1 VAAVRPEANTD
12 TTCHPRTVPPPV
24 ARHRTEE
31 HRMDLVEF
39 QGKQLFG
46 RNGVPVPPAGSV
58 CRTVDEIVAAAE
70 EHLAAGASAVV
81 VKAQVKTGGR
91 GKAGGVKLAT
101 SVEEAREHAESIL
114 GLDIKG
120 HVVQVVYV
128 EPASD
133 IAEEYYLS
141 VLHDRV
147 GKGHLVICSR
157 EGGVDIEEVNRTDPD
172 AVVKRTLTPAE
183 TVDGLPRDVAL
194 DIVTQADLPE
204 EVREG
209 AAELL
214 VSLFAAYRGE
224 DTTLA
229 EINPLIRRPDDTV
242 IALDA
247 KVTLDGNAAFRH
259 DGYEEWKLEGLDAD
273 DPLEAEAKA
282 KGIQYVKLD
291 GSVGVLGNGAG
302 LVMATLDVVAQNGG
316 RAANFLDVGG
326 GASADAMAESLGLVL
341 KDAAVKSVFINIF
354 GGITRGEEVANGI
367 IEATRRLGDF
377 PQKLVVRL
385 DGTNAEEGRRIL
397 EQAALPSVIPAA
409 TMQEA
414 AAEAVRLASA

>member
-1 VAAVRPEANTD
+1 
-12 TTCHPRTVPPPV
+12 
-24 ARHRTEE
+24 
-31 HRMDLVEF
+31 MDLVEF

-46 RNGVPVPPAGSV
+46 RNGVPVPPPGTA
-58 CRTVDEIVAAAE
+58 CRTVDEVVAAAE
-70 EHLAAGASAVV
+70 KHFGEGANAVM

-91 GKAGGVKLAT
+91 GNAGGVKFAP
-101 SVEEAREHAESIL
+101 SVEAAREHAEAIL

-120 HVVQVVYV
+120 HVVNVVYI

-141 VLHDRV
+141 VMHDRV
-147 GKGHLVICSR
+147 NKGHLIICSR
-157 EGGVDIEEVNRTDPD
+157 EGGVEIEEVNRTNPE
-172 AVVKRTLTPAE
+172 AVVKRTLLPSE
-183 TVDGLPRDVAL
+183 SVDGLTNETATE
-194 DIVTQADLPE
+194 IVTQANFPDDIIE
-204 EVREG
+204 DS
-209 AAELL
+209 AALL
-214 VSLFAAYRGE
+214 VKLFAAYRNE
-224 DTTLA
+224 DATLA
-229 EINPLIRRPDDTV
+229 EINPLIKTGSAPGADQSGAGRV

-259 DGYEEWKLEGLDAD
+259 DGYEEWKIEGIDAD
-273 DPLEAEAKA
+273 DPLEAEAKRE
-282 KGIQYVKLD
+282 GIQYVKLD

-326 GASADAMAESLGLVL
+326 GASADEMSKSLGLVL
-341 KDAAVKSVFINIF
+341 KDPSVKSVFINIF

-367 IEATRRLGDF
+367 LEAIERLGDF
-377 PQKLVVRL
+377 SQKLVVRL

-397 EQAALPSVIPAA
+397 EEAASDSVVAAA

-414 AAEAVRLASA
+414 AEAAVEFAGKA

>member
-1 VAAVRPEANTD
+1 V
-12 TTCHPRTVPPPV
+12 
-24 ARHRTEE
+24 
-31 HRMDLVEF
+31 DLVEF

-46 RNGVPVPPAGSV
+46 RNGVPVPPPGTACRSV
-58 CRTVDEIVAAAE
+58 GEVEEAARGYFDDGVAA
-70 EHLAAGASAVV
+70 VM

-91 GKAGGVKLAT
+91 GKAGGVKYAPSLEDA
-101 SVEEAREHAESIL
+101 VKHAETIL

-120 HVVQVVYV
+120 HTVNVVYI

-141 VLHDRV
+141 VMHDRV
-147 GKGHLVICSR
+147 NKGHLVICSK
-157 EGGVDIEEVNRTDPD
+157 EGGVEIEEVNRTNPD
-172 AVVKRTLTPAE
+172 AVIKRQLTPNETAE
-183 TVDGLPRDVAL
+183 GLPVETATE
-194 DIVTQADLPE
+194 IVTQANFPE
-204 EVREG
+204 DVRTE
-209 AAELL
+209 AADLL
-214 VSLFAAYRGE
+214 VKLFDAYRNE
-224 DTTLA
+224 DATLA
-229 EINPLIRRPDDTV
+229 EINPLIKTEDGRV

-259 DGYEEWKLEGLDAD
+259 DGYAEWKIDGIDAD
-273 DPLEAEAKA
+273 DPLEAEAKS

-291 GSVGVLGNGAG
+291 GDVGVLGNGAG

-341 KDAAVKSVFINIF
+341 KDPNVKSVFINIF

-367 IEATRRLGDF
+367 IEATKRLGDF

-397 EQAALPSVIPAA
+397 EEANLASVVSKP
-409 TMQEA
+409 TMQDA

>member
-1 VAAVRPEANTD
+1 
-12 TTCHPRTVPPPV
+12 
-24 ARHRTEE
+24 
-31 HRMDLVEF
+31 MDLVEF
-39 QGKQLFG
+39 QGKQLFA
-46 RNGVPVPPAGSV
+46 RNAVPVPPAGTV
-58 CRTVDEIVAAAE
+58 CRTVEEVVAAAE
-70 EHLAAGASAVV
+70 EHLGAGADAVV

-101 SVEEAREHAESIL
+101 SVAEAREHAGSIL

-120 HVVQVVYV
+120 HTVQVVYV

-133 IAEEYYLS
+133 IVEEYYLS
-141 VLHDRV
+141 VMHDRV
-147 GKGHLVICSR
+147 GKGHLVICSK
-157 EGGVDIEEVNRTDPD
+157 EGGVDIEEVNRTNPQ
-172 AVVKRTLTPAE
+172 AVVKRALTPHE
-183 TVDGLPRDVAL
+183 TDSGLKLETAR
-194 DIVTQADLPE
+194 DIVVQAALPT
-204 EVREG
+204 EVVDA

-214 VSLFAAYRGE
+214 VRLFDAYRRE
-224 DTTLA
+224 DATLA
-229 EINPLIRRPDDTV
+229 EINPLIRRPDDSV

-247 KVTLDGNAAFRH
+247 KVSLDGNAAFRH
-259 DGYEEWKLEGLDAD
+259 DGYAEWQLEGLEAV

-341 KDAAVKSVFINIF
+341 KDPSVRSVFVNIF
-354 GGITRGEEVANGI
+354 GGITRGEEVAGGI
-367 IEATRRLGDF
+367 IEATKRLGEF

-385 DGTNAEEGRRIL
+385 DGTNAEEGRRML
-397 EQAALPSVIPAA
+397 EEADLDQVVAAA

-414 AAEAVRLASA
+414 AATAVRLAAEA

>member
-1 VAAVRPEANTD
+1 
-12 TTCHPRTVPPPV
+12 
-24 ARHRTEE
+24 
-31 HRMDLVEF
+31 MDLVEF

-46 RNGVPVPPAGSV
+46 RNGVPVPAAGSI
-58 CRTVDEIVAAAE
+58 CRTVEEVVAAAE
-70 EHLAAGASAVV
+70 EHLGAGASAVV

-101 SVEEAREHAESIL
+101 SVDQAREYGQAIL

-120 HVVQVVYV
+120 HTVNVVYV

-141 VLHDRV
+141 VMHDRV
-147 GKGHLVICSR
+147 NKGHLVICSR
-157 EGGVDIEEVNRTDPD
+157 QGGVDIEEVNRTDPE
-172 AVVKRTLTPAE
+172 AVVKRSLTPHE
-183 TVDGLPRDVAL
+183 VTDGLPLATATE
-194 DIVTQADLPE
+194 IVTQADLPE
-204 EVREG
+204 EVRAA

-214 VSLFAAYRGE
+214 VKLFDAYRDE

-229 EINPLIRRPDDTV
+229 EINPLIRTDDDRV

-259 DGYEEWKLEGLDAD
+259 DGYEEWKIDGIDAD

-302 LVMATLDVVAQNGG
+302 LVMATLDVVAQSGG

-326 GASADAMAESLGLVL
+326 GASADAMAESLALVL
-341 KDAAVKSVFINIF
+341 KDPAVESVLVNIF
-354 GGITRGEEVANGI
+354 GGITRGEEVANGVV
-367 IEATRRLGDF
+367 EATKRLGDF

-397 EQAALPSVIPAA
+397 EEAALPNVVSAA

-414 AAEAVRLASA
+414 AAEAVRLAQA

>member
-1 VAAVRPEANTD
+1 
-12 TTCHPRTVPPPV
+12 
-24 ARHRTEE
+24 
-31 HRMDLVEF
+31 MDLVEF
-39 QGKQLFG
+39 QGKQVFA
-46 RNGVPVPPAGSV
+46 RNGVPVPPPGAV
-58 CRTVDEIVAAAE
+58 CRTVDEIVDAARVQLE
-70 EHLAAGASAVV
+70 GGASAVV

-101 SVEEAREHAESIL
+101 SVDEAREHAESIL

-141 VLHDRV
+141 VMHDRV
-147 GKGHLVICSR
+147 NKGHLVICSR
-157 EGGVDIEEVNRTDPD
+157 EGGVDIEEVNRTNPS
-172 AVVKRTLTPAE
+172 AVVKRPLTAHE
-183 TVDGLPRDVAL
+183 TADGLSVDTARE
-194 DIVTQADLPE
+194 IVTQANLPA
-204 EVREG
+204 EVVD
-209 AAELL
+209 ATADLL
-214 VSLFAAYRGE
+214 VHLFAAYRNE
-224 DTTLA
+224 DATLA
-229 EINPLIRRPDDTV
+229 EINPLIRTEDGRV

-247 KVTLDGNAAFRH
+247 KVSLDANAAFRH
-259 DGYEEWKLEGLDAD
+259 DGYAEFLIDGIDAD
-273 DPLEAEAKA
+273 DPLEAEARE

-291 GSVGVLGNGAG
+291 GNVGVLGNGAG
-302 LVMATLDVVAQNGG
+302 LVMATLDVVAQHGG

-341 KDAAVKSVFINIF
+341 SDPSVRSVFINIF

-377 PQKLVVRL
+377 PQRLVVRL

-397 EQAALPSVIPAA
+397 EEAGLANVVSAA
-409 TMQEA
+409 TMDEA
-414 AAEAVRLASA
+414 AVRAVELASA

>member
-1 VAAVRPEANTD
+1 
-12 TTCHPRTVPPPV
+12 
-24 ARHRTEE
+24 
-31 HRMDLVEF
+31 MDLVEF

-58 CRTVDEIVAAAE
+58 CRTVDEIVTAAE
-70 EHLAAGASAVV
+70 EHLGQGAAAVV

-101 SVEEAREHAESIL
+101 SVDEARQHGESIL

-141 VLHDRV
+141 VMHDRV
-147 GKGHLVICSR
+147 NKGHLVICSR

-172 AVVKRTLTPAE
+172 AVVKRSLTPAE
-183 TVDGLPRDVAL
+183 TADGLPIATARE
-194 DIVTQADLPE
+194 IVTQANLPA
-204 EVREG
+204 EVVEG

-214 VSLFAAYRGE
+214 VQLFAAYRQE
-224 DTTLA
+224 DATLA
-229 EINPLIRRPDDTV
+229 EINPLIRRPDDV
-242 IALDA
+242 VLALDA
-247 KVTLDGNAAFRH
+247 KVSLDGNAAFRH
-259 DGYEEWKLEGLDAD
+259 DDYTEWQIDGLDAD

-282 KGIQYVKLD
+282 KGIQYVKLE

-316 RAANFLDVGG
+316 AAANFLDVGG

-341 KDAAVKSVFINIF
+341 SDPDVKSVFVNIF
-354 GGITRGEEVANGI
+354 GGITRGEEVAAGI
-367 IEATRRLGDF
+367 IEATNRLGDF

-385 DGTNAEEGRRIL
+385 DGTNAEEGRQMLL
-397 EQAALPSVIPAA
+397 EADLDSVIAAA

-414 AAEAVRLASA
+414 AATAVALAQES

>member
-1 VAAVRPEANTD
+1 
-12 TTCHPRTVPPPV
+12 
-24 ARHRTEE
+24 
-31 HRMDLVEF
+31 MDLVEF
-39 QGKQLFG
+39 QGKQLFR
-46 RNGVPVPPAGSV
+46 RNGVPVPAEGTA
-58 CRTVDEIVAAAE
+58 CRTVEEVEAAARGYIE
-70 EHLAAGASAVV
+70 TDGASAVM

-91 GKAGGVKLAT
+91 GKAGGVKYAP
-101 SVEEAREHAESIL
+101 SVDDAREHASNIL

-120 HVVQVVYV
+120 HTVNVVYV

-133 IAEEYYLS
+133 IDEEYYLS
-141 VLHDRV
+141 VMHDRV
-147 GKGHLVICSR
+147 NKGELIICSR
-157 EGGVDIEEVNRTDPD
+157 EGGVDIEEVNRTNPD
-172 AVVKRTLTPAE
+172 AVVKRTVLPSE
-183 TVDGLPRDVAL
+183 RENGLPKEIAL
-194 DIVTQADLPE
+194 EVMTQANMPE
-204 EVREG
+204 DVRDE
-209 AAELL
+209 AADLL
-214 VSLFAAYRGE
+214 VQLFAAYLAE
-224 DTTLA
+224 DATLA
-229 EINPLIRRPDDTV
+229 EINPLIKNGEGRI

-259 DGYEEWKLEGLDAD
+259 DGYGEWQIEGIDND
-273 DPLEAEAKA
+273 DPLEAEAKS

-326 GASADAMAESLGLVL
+326 GASADAMAQSLGLVL
-341 KDAAVKSVFINIF
+341 SDPDVKSVFVNIF

-377 PQKLVVRL
+377 PQKLVIRL

-397 EQAALPSVIPAA
+397 EEANLPSVVSKP

>member
-1 VAAVRPEANTD
+1 
-12 TTCHPRTVPPPV
+12 
-24 ARHRTEE
+24 
-31 HRMDLVEF
+31 MDLVEF

-70 EHLAAGASAVV
+70 EHLGQGAQAVV

-101 SVEEAREHAESIL
+101 SVEEARQHGESIL

-141 VLHDRV
+141 VMHDRV
-147 GKGHLVICSR
+147 NKGHLVICSR
-157 EGGVDIEEVNRTDPD
+157 EGGVDIEEVNRTNPE
-172 AVVKRTLTPAE
+172 AVVKRSLTPAE
-183 TVDGLPRDVAL
+183 TADGLPADTARE
-194 DIVTQADLPE
+194 IVTQADLPA
-204 EVREG
+204 EVLEG
-209 AAELL
+209 ATELL
-214 VSLFAAYRGE
+214 VRLFAAYRQE
-224 DTTLA
+224 DATLA
-229 EINPLIRRPDDTV
+229 EINPLIRRPDDV
-242 IALDA
+242 VLALDA
-247 KVTLDGNAAFRH
+247 KVSLDANAAFRH
-259 DGYEEWKLEGLDAD
+259 DDYTEWQIDGLDAD

-316 RAANFLDVGG
+316 AAANFLDVGG
-326 GASADAMAESLGLVL
+326 GASADAMARSLGLVL
-341 KDAAVKSVFINIF
+341 SDPDVESVFINIF
-354 GGITRGEEVANGI
+354 GGITRGEEVAAGI
-367 IEATRRLGDF
+367 IEATNRLGDF

-385 DGTNAEEGRRIL
+385 DGTNAEEGRQMLLQADL
-397 EQAALPSVIPAA
+397 ESVVAAA

-414 AAEAVRLASA
+414 AASAVALAKES

>member
-1 VAAVRPEANTD
+1 V
-12 TTCHPRTVPPPV
+12 
-24 ARHRTEE
+24 
-31 HRMDLVEF
+31 DLVEF

-46 RNGVPVPPAGSV
+46 RNGVPVPPPGTACRSV
-58 CRTVDEIVAAAE
+58 GEVEEAARGYFDD
-70 EHLAAGASAVV
+70 GASAVM

-91 GKAGGVKLAT
+91 GKAGGVKYAPSLEDA
-101 SVEEAREHAESIL
+101 VAHAEDIL

-120 HVVQVVYV
+120 HTVNVAYI

-141 VLHDRV
+141 VMHDRV
-147 GKGHLVICSR
+147 NKGHLVICSR
-157 EGGVDIEEVNRTDPD
+157 EGGVEIEEVNRTDPD

-183 TVDGLPRDVAL
+183 TVDGLSLETATE
-194 DIVTQADLPE
+194 IVTQANLPDD
-204 EVREG
+204 VRDE

-214 VSLFAAYRGE
+214 VKLFGAYRNE
-224 DTTLA
+224 DATLA
-229 EINPLIRRPDDTV
+229 EINPLIKTEDGRV
-242 IALDA
+242 VALDA

-259 DGYEEWKLEGLDAD
+259 DDYAEWKIEGVDAD

-291 GSVGVLGNGAG
+291 GKVGVLGNGAG

-316 RAANFLDVGG
+316 HAANFLDVGG

-341 KDAAVKSVFINIF
+341 KDPNVKSVFINIF

-385 DGTNAEEGRRIL
+385 DGTNADEGRRIL
-397 EQAALPSVIPAA
+397 NGAELPNVIAAA
-409 TMQEA
+409 TMQDA
-414 AAEAVRLASA
+414 AAEAVRLAEQA

>member
-1 VAAVRPEANTD
+1 V
-12 TTCHPRTVPPPV
+12 
-24 ARHRTEE
+24 
-31 HRMDLVEF
+31 DLVEF

-46 RNGVPVPPAGSV
+46 RNGVPVPPPGTACRSV
-58 CRTVDEIVAAAE
+58 SEVESAARSVFDD
-70 EHLAAGASAVV
+70 GGSAVM

-91 GKAGGVKLAT
+91 GKAGGVKYCP
-101 SVEEAREHAESIL
+101 SVEAAKEAAESII

-120 HVVQVVYV
+120 HVVPVM
-128 EPASD
+128 
-133 IAEEYYLS
+133 
-141 VLHDRV
+141 HDRV
-147 GKGHLVICSR
+147 SKGELIICSV
-157 EGGVDIEEVNRTDPD
+157 EGGVEIEEVNRTNPD
-172 AVVKRTLTPAE
+172 AVVKRTVSPSE
-183 TVDGLPRDVAL
+183 RVDGLPREIALEVVTDARFPEDVREDA
-194 DIVTQADLPE
+194 ADL
-204 EVREG
+204 
-209 AAELL
+209 L
-214 VSLFAAYRGE
+214 VALFAAYLAE
-224 DTTLA
+224 DATLA
-229 EINPLIRRPDDTV
+229 EINPLIKTEDGRV

-247 KVTLDGNAAFRH
+247 KVTLDDNAAFRH

-291 GSVGVLGNGAG
+291 GHVGVLGNGAG

-341 KDAAVKSVFINIF
+341 SDPDVKSVFINIF

-367 IEATRRLGDF
+367 VEATKRLGDF

-397 EQAALPSVIPAA
+397 ESANLDSVVSKP

>member
-1 VAAVRPEANTD
+1 V
-12 TTCHPRTVPPPV
+12 
-24 ARHRTEE
+24 
-31 HRMDLVEF
+31 DLVEF

-46 RNGVPVPPAGSV
+46 RNGVPVPPPGTACRSV
-58 CRTVDEIVAAAE
+58 GEVEEAAR
-70 EHLAAGASAVV
+70 GYFDDGVSAVM

-91 GKAGGVKLAT
+91 GKAGGVKYAPSLEDA
-101 SVEEAREHAESIL
+101 VGHAENIL

-120 HVVQVVYV
+120 HTVNVVYI

-141 VLHDRV
+141 VMHDRV
-147 GKGHLVICSR
+147 NKGHLVICSR
-157 EGGVDIEEVNRTDPD
+157 EGGVEIEEVNRTNPE
-172 AVVKRTLTPAE
+172 AVVKRQLTPNE
-183 TVDGLPRDVAL
+183 TADGLSVATATE
-194 DIVTQADLPE
+194 IVTEANLPE
-204 EVREG
+204 DVRDE
-209 AAELL
+209 AAHLL
-214 VSLFAAYRGE
+214 VKLFDAYRDE
-224 DTTLA
+224 DATLA
-229 EINPLIRRPDDTV
+229 EINPLIKTEDGRV

-259 DGYEEWKLEGLDAD
+259 DGYDEWKIEGIDAD
-273 DPLEAEAKA
+273 DPLEAEAKS

-291 GSVGVLGNGAG
+291 GHVGVLGNGAG

-341 KDAAVKSVFINIF
+341 KDPNVKSVFINIF

-367 IEATRRLGDF
+367 IEATKRLGDF

-397 EQAALPSVIPAA
+397 NEADLPNVVAAA
-409 TMQEA
+409 TMQDA
-414 AAEAVRLASA
+414 AAEAVRLAEQA

>member
-1 VAAVRPEANTD
+1 
-12 TTCHPRTVPPPV
+12 
-24 ARHRTEE
+24 
-31 HRMDLVEF
+31 MDLVEF

-46 RNGVPVPPAGSV
+46 RNGVPVPPAGSI
-58 CRTVDEIVAAAE
+58 CRTVEEIVAAAE
-70 EHLAAGASAVV
+70 EHLGAGASAVV

-101 SVEEAREHAESIL
+101 SVDEAREHGQAIL

-120 HVVQVVYV
+120 HTVNVVYV

-141 VLHDRV
+141 VMHDRV
-147 GKGHLVICSR
+147 NKGHLVICSR

-172 AVVKRTLTPAE
+172 AVVKRSLTPHE
-183 TVDGLPRDVAL
+183 VTDGLPLTTATE
-194 DIVTQADLPE
+194 IVTQANLPQ
-204 EVREG
+204 EVQG
-209 AAELL
+209 AAADLL
-214 VSLFAAYRGE
+214 VKLFDAYRNE

-229 EINPLIRRPDDTV
+229 EINPLIRTDDDRV
-242 IALDA
+242 VALDA
-247 KVTLDGNAAFRH
+247 KVTLDGNSAFRH
-259 DGYEEWKLEGLDAD
+259 DGYEEWKIDGIDAD

-302 LVMATLDVVAQNGG
+302 LVMATLDVVAQSGG

-326 GASADAMAESLGLVL
+326 GASADAMAESLALVL
-341 KDAAVKSVFINIF
+341 KDPAVTSVLVNIF
-354 GGITRGEEVANGI
+354 GGITRGEEVANGV

-397 EQAALPSVIPAA
+397 EEAALPNVVSAA

-414 AAEAVRLASA
+414 AAEAVRLAQA